1 MTVVG
6 TTLRVLG
13 TIDLEVD
20 GAPVNIGGRRER
32 ALLMALLLAR
42 GHVVSVDRLADDLW
56 EGAPPAKATSALR
69 VHVSRLRKALGEAG
83 LADALVTRPL
93 GYQLS
98 LDDIELDADQLEQ
111 LAAEGRRLLEEGS
124 PREAGVALRQAL
136 SLWGGPPFADLA
148 DAELARVEAQ
158 RLEGIYCAAQEDR
171 IEADLLLG
179 RHRDLTA
186 ELELLVHR
194 YPTRE
199 RLWGQRMLALYRSG
213 QQSDALTAY
222 RELRDRLAN
231 ELGIDPSPALQQLE
245 VAILCQDPVLDLGS
259 RSVPDRT
266 GPVAVGATAV
276 PEREREEFDDPALDD
291 PLPLPGPFELDVD
304 GLPFV
309 GRAVEL
315 DRLERAWAR
324 CRGGERHRVFL
335 AGDPGI
341 GKSTLAAAMARMAHN
356 DGGTVLLGH
365 CDADALRPY
374 QPFVEALRRYV
385 AACPTRVLE
394 RRARADL
401 TELTRLVPELVD
413 RVPGLELPVD
423 RGDADRLRL
432 FEAVSTMLEEASF
445 EHPVLLVVE
454 DLHWAD
460 RPTVLMLRH
469 LARRTDVARVFVLG
483 TYRDVDLDLRHPL
496 IDLLSDLRRDQLG
509 ERLQLRGLQPAEIE
523 VMLAAAAGE
532 ELGDSGPRL
541 AGALHRDTGGNP
553 FFLREVV
560 RHLRTE
566 VGDAGRWHERLRS
579 GELGLPEGVREVVG
593 RRVSSLTDDASK
605 VLAAA
610 AVSGISFSLDV
621 VEAVTEL
628 PTDTVL
634 DGAEQAAQAGL
645 IAEIERQP
653 GWYQFTHAL
662 NREVVYTALSTVRRL
677 RLHRLVGEELERRAA
692 AGLPSTDRTL
702 ASHFLEAGAAG
713 GAQAKAIEYCQRA
726 GRAAMAHLAYEEA
739 AEHFE
744 RALEVVADLE
754 LDDPSTE
761 IDLTLE
767 LGLVRWRAGDPSMAP
782 PFERAAQLARD
793 SGDAERFA
801 RAVLGRG
808 LSAGGFAA
816 SVRANDTLIELTEE
830 ALLWLGPD
838 DRGLRVRLMA
848 RLATELYFTPRWEEA
863 RELARQA
870 LAMAQRLDNPRALLT
885 ALNAEAWATFAL
897 DSPPPER
904 VRKAEVVLG
913 LALEHGDL
921 EMAYRAEFLQQQTLL
936 EIGDFPGADA
946 SCRRVEEI
954 VRELRMPRFVPW
966 VRSYQATRAF
976 VAGNLALADELAA
989 QALLESAERDADNE
1003 GTASLIGGQQLA
1015 LRIYRG
1021 GLEPMVPFL
1030 EAMVDDLAYQTV
1042 VRAMLPVLHQELDQ
1056 PAEAAAAWQVS
1067 AVDIVDAPRDAS
1079 WLVAM
1084 WAMGATARFAQGAAH
1099 AELLYEQTLPYADR
1113 WAVATS
1119 SICFGPMS
1127 LPLGVLAA
1135 TLGWHEV
1142 AVAHLENAVAAS
1154 RAVPAPVFEAAAEVE
1169 LATALLEWGTPE
1181 AVDRVDELVRHARKV
1196 AEDLEL
1202 TTLIRRIDQLEG

>member
-1 MTVVG
+1 VG

-20 GAPVNIGGRRER
+20 GRPVAIGGRRER
-32 ALLMALLLAR
+32 ALLTALLVAR
-42 GHVVSVDRLADDLW
+42 GHVVSVDRLADELW

-69 VHVSRLRKALGEAG
+69 VHVSRLRKALAEAG
-83 LADALVTRPL
+83 LPAALVTRSP

-98 LDDIELDADQLEQ
+98 LDDVDLDAEQLEV
-111 LAAEGRRLLEEGS
+111 LAARGRELLEDGD
-124 PREAGVALRQAL
+124 PRQAGVVLRQAL
-136 SLWGGPPFADLA
+136 SLWGGAPFADLA
-148 DAELARVEAQ
+148 EVEVARAEAQ
-158 RLEGIYCAAQEDR
+158 RLEGIYCSAQEDR

-186 ELELLVHR
+186 ELDLLVHR

-213 QQSDALTAY
+213 QQSDALAAY
-222 RELRDRLAN
+222 RDLRDRLAS

-245 VAILCQDPVLDLGS
+245 VAILCQDPALDITT

-266 GPVAVGATAV
+266 GPLPAPADAE
-276 PEREREEFDDPALDD
+276 PAREREEFDDPALDE
-291 PLPLPGPFELDVD
+291 PIALPPDFEPVGD

-315 DRLERAWAR
+315 DRLQRAWVR
-324 CRGGERHRVFL
+324 CRAGERHRVFL

-341 GKSTLAAAMARMAHN
+341 GKSTLAATMAGMAHA

-365 CDADALRPY
+365 CDADALTPY

-394 RRARADL
+394 RRAAADL
-401 TELTRLVPELVD
+401 SELTRLVPELID
-413 RVPGLELPVD
+413 RVPGLLPPVD

-432 FEAVSTMLEEASF
+432 FEAVSTVLEEASF
-445 EHPVLLVVE
+445 EHPVLLVLE

-460 RPTVLMLRH
+460 RPTILMLRH
-469 LARRTDVARVFVLG
+469 LARRTDVAKLFLLA

-509 ERLQLRGLQPAEIE
+509 ERFQLRGLQPAEIE
-523 VMLAAAAGE
+523 SMLVAAAGE
-532 ELGDSGPRL
+532 QLGESGPKL

-560 RHLRTE
+560 RHLRAQ
-566 VGDAGRWHERLRS
+566 VSDAGRWHERLRS

-593 RRVSSLTDDASK
+593 RRVTSLTDDANK

-610 AVSGISFSLDV
+610 AVAGVTFSVEV
-621 VEAVTEL
+621 VEAVTGL
-628 PTDTVL
+628 PSETVL

-645 IAEIERQP
+645 IAEIDRQP

-677 RLHRLVGEELERRAA
+677 RLHRLVAEELERRTAD
-692 AGLPSTDRTL
+692 GLPSSDRTL
-702 ASHFLEAGAAG
+702 AYHFLEAGAAG
-713 GAQAKAIEYCQRA
+713 GAQEKAIEYCRRA
-726 GRAAMAHLAYEEA
+726 GAAAMAKLAYEEA
-739 AEHFE
+739 AEHYE
-744 RALEVVADLE
+744 RALEVVTDLE
-754 LDDPSTE
+754 LDDLTVE
-761 IDLTLE
+761 IDLMLS
-767 LGLVRWRAGDPSMAP
+767 LGLVRWRAGDPAMAP
-782 PFERAAQLARD
+782 MFERAAELARRIR
-793 SGDAERFA
+793 DAERFA

-816 SVRANDTLIELTEE
+816 SVRASDTLIELTEE
-830 ALLWLGPD
+830 ALNWLGPE
-838 DRGLRVRLMA
+838 DRALRVRLMA
-848 RLATELYFTPRWEEA
+848 RLSSELYFTPRWDEA
-863 RELARQA
+863 RRLAVDA
-870 LAMAQRLDNPRALLT
+870 VAMADRLGHPRAMLT
-885 ALNAEAWATFAL
+885 ALDAEAWASFAL
-897 DSPPPER
+897 DAPPPER
-904 VRKAEVVLG
+904 VRKAEVVLAKAME
-913 LALEHGDL
+913 LDDL
-921 EMAYRAEFLQQQTLL
+921 ETAYRAEFLQQQTLL
-936 EIGDFPGADA
+936 EIGDFAGADA

-976 VAGNLALADELAA
+976 VAGDLVKADELVARA
-989 QALLESAERDADNE
+989 MAENGERDATE
-1003 GTASLIGGQQLA
+1003 GATALIGGQQMA
-1015 LRIYRG
+1015 MRVYRG

-1030 EAMVDDLAYQTV
+1030 EAMVDDLAYQNV
-1042 VRAMLPVLHQELDQ
+1042 VRAMLSVLHHELDQ
-1056 PAEAAAAWQVS
+1056 PAEAAAAWRASAAGLHQV
-1067 AVDIVDAPRDAS
+1067 PRDAA
-1079 WLVAM
+1079 WLVYM
-1084 WAMGATARFAQGAAH
+1084 WALGSTARFARAGEL
-1099 AELLYEQTLPYADR
+1099 AEPVYQLTLPFADR
-1113 WAVATS
+1113 WAVSTS

-1127 LPLGVLAA
+1127 MPLGVLAG

-1142 AVAHLENAVAAS
+1142 AVAHLENSLAAA

-1169 LATALLEWGTPE
+1169 LAVTLHEWGTHP
-1181 AVDRVDELVRHARKV
+1181 ALAR
-1196 AEDLEL
+1196 AEDLVRSARKRSEDMGLVTLLHRLDEL
-1202 TTLIRRIDQLEG
+1202 EA